1 MRCIGLRFCRF
12 LLRVL
17 SRNSIIALIFS
28 MVFGCL
34 NDVLSKKISTSL
46 SSEEIVF
53 FRFFIGTLVLL
64 PIVQIEE
71 CTRID
76 KISHLLNFI
85 RSLLGLCSIW
95 LCTYAIIHLKLI
107 EVTMLLWTI
116 PLFEILI
123 NALFF

>member
-34 NDVLSKKISTSL
+34 NDVLSKTISTSL

-53 FRFFIGTLVLL
+53 FRFFIGTLILL
-64 PIVQIEE
+64 PIVKIEE
-71 CTRID
+71 CALVIAICT
-76 KISHLLNFI
+76 
-85 RSLLGLCSIW
+85 
-95 LCTYAIIHLKLI
+95 LCTLH
-107 EVTMLLWTI
+107 
-116 PLFEILI
+116 
-123 NALFF
+123 